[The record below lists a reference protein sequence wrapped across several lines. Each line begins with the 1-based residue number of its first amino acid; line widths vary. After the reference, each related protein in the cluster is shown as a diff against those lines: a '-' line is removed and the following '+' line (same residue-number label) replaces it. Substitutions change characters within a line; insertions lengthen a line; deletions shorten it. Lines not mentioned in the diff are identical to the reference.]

1 MPVPEGIN
9 EAALKAAVVDHTSFD
24 DLPEISCKLE
34 LFLENTKQMAKDG
47 CDEEWRMQYDA
58 LDNLR
63 VLNKHRPG
71 ELQLGHF
78 T

>member
-1 MPVPEGIN
+1 
-9 EAALKAAVVDHTSFD
+9 
-24 DLPEISCKLE
+24 
-34 LFLENTKQMAKDG
+34 MAKDG

-63 VLNKHRPG
+63 VLNKYHPS